1 MIREGMTI
9 REAAQEWVGEMN
21 AIPQAMIQKLMAADP
36 CDWTEVTTP
45 CKNDRVYYYEDS
57 EYGEIVC
64 INDEDDDI
72 VYLIELENGKT
83 VEAQDDDF
91 EVIRYDELP
100 MWGTM
105 WSFGDGADDWWLENC
120 KYSFS
125 DLVENCKFAFGN
137 DLNVNNLV
145 RIMFEMGIDEIEESI
160 IDRIGEYDP
169 EDASDD
175 EKEEH
180 ESLLLLNPREDIESF
195 HNYIDTHIWVTEHRE
210 LYKRYLQAELD
221 HFCDMTGF
229 EISTD

>member
-36 CDWTEVTTP
+36 YDWTEVTTP

-105 WSFGDGADDWWLENC
+105 WSFGDGADDWWLENEDGIRKLSEC
-120 KYSFS
+120 GFRVYESEEFGYYFGIDGAGYSFY
-125 DLVENCKFAFGN
+125 
-137 DLNVNNLV
+137 
-145 RIMFEMGIDEIEESI
+145 DEHWI
-160 IDRIGEYDP
+160 P
-169 EDASDD
+169 
-175 EKEEH
+175 
-180 ESLLLLNPREDIESF
+180 
-195 HNYIDTHIWVTEHRE
+195 
-210 LYKRYLQAELD
+210 LYKERGLHWHDESVEKTA
-221 HFCDMTGF
+221 
-229 EISTD
+229 